1 MLAPATAEAD
11 RVPIQQSPALGAGRR
26 DPTAT
31 GQMIAGAFRDHSAS
45 IQGLAL
51 RTTRDPELAADVTQ
65 EAFLR
70 LVSEAQAGRCP
81 DNVGAW
87 LYRTSANLIVS
98 RARRAAVARRLAPR
112 LVRTDGPAQPDAGGP
127 RRYRDAPVERPV
139 DPGTAQN
146 AGRPPETHEQAAAA
160 PAGREVGV
168 LGRSGNHAGLRDFVE
183 TLLVDVPAAQHRRHP
198 STQSVHRGFLP
209 IEPEIG
215 SSAASRRAS
224 LRRARQTL
232 E

>member
-11 RVPIQQSPALGAGRR
+11 RVPIRQSPAHDAGRR

-31 GQMIAGAFRDHSAS
+31 GPMIAAAFRDHSAS

-112 LVRTDGPAQPDAGGP
+112 LVRTDSPAQPDAIAVM
-127 RRYRDAPVERPV
+127 RE
-139 DPGTAQN
+139 
-146 AGRPPETHEQAAAA
+146 EHHELQVALAMLPAADRVALLMAA
-160 PAGREVGV
+160 HGATGEEIARH
-168 LGRSGNHAGLRDFVE
+168 LGRSHGATR
-183 TLLVDVPAAQHRRHP
+183 TLL
-198 STQSVHRGFLP
+198 S
-209 IEPEIG
+209 
-215 SSAASRRAS
+215 
-224 LRRARQTL
+224 RARRRLRTATIEAEAPVRRGDATL
-232 E
+232 ALAGAGSMSGYGA